1 MFLSYVIVEVRL
13 QFPQEQRVWRVSLRR
28 FINIAKLDRTVN
40 TFCGKYFE
48 VLKPTLRKG
57 FGALSGC
64 WIALKRIFFQKKLSA
79 NVLRRAG

>member
-40 TFCGKYFE
+40 TLTKVFSESRNLLYI
-48 VLKPTLRKG
+48 KG
-57 FGALSGC
+57 
-64 WIALKRIFFQKKLSA
+64 
-79 NVLRRAG
+79 LRRF